1 MTVHHGTGCAVCA
14 NTGYKGR
21 VALYEV
27 LPITERI
34 RDLILQGASTSE
46 IKAAAVEGGMYTLR
60 RSGLEKVRQGQ
71 TTIEEVIRVTF
82 AD

>member
-1 MTVHHGTGCAVCA
+1 MTVYHGTGCAVCSG
-14 NTGYKGR
+14 TGYKGR

-27 LPITERI
+27 MAIGERI

-46 IKAAAVEGGMYTLR
+46 IKTAAIEGGMYTLR
-60 RSGLEKVRQGQ
+60 RSGLTKVQQGQ
-71 TTIEEVIRVTF
+71 TTLEEVIRVTF